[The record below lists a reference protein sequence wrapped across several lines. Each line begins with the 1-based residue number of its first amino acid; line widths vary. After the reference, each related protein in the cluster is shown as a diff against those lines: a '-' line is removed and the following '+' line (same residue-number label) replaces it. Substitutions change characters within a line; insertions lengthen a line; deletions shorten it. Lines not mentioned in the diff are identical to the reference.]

1 MATNSRFHSIIR
13 NNFENIVEQG
23 IQFNLV
29 KLEKCSRSILKY
41 KADNQI
47 NELRN
52 EYNNARLVIQQL
64 ELNLN
69 ELKNCYN
76 SLKNIDTNNKYREQV
91 DSLEVEVLNRIK
103 IFIQE
108 NQEINQKA
116 LDEQIVRS
124 NIEYCDVAT
133 ENYGLQIQKEAATLT
148 DKKQRLQQVKALHQD
163 VIELNSLAIN
173 LGNMVHEQQEP
184 ITNICENLS
193 QVENDVNIGT
203 KSLIKP
209 TTFINMGVIRNQ
221 LNETVVDED
230 WLYLSSDGEESNQNV
245 IANQYANYRRRN
257 HRTKKSSLTKP
268 EPTFKALGAKGKSH
282 KKFRRYENAN
292 LAMTELGSLA
302 VESELEAVSI
312 DDFIPQTTSPFAL
325 LMQNLNEGID
335 FNAFI
340 NCTEDQQNRLFED
353 CDIELESEDCS
364 LFQVNNR
371 FSKRCFETDSTR
383 CFNRIDVQIRKKLMK
398 KHVPLG
404 ILESIEEEIVPFF
417 NANPKSM
424 YKNNFPSPFQR
435 FLLHACCMDHD
446 VQRKN

>member
-1 MATNSRFHSIIR
+1 MII
-13 NNFENIVEQG
+13 FKFVYFLQ
-23 IQFNLV
+23 
-29 KLEKCSRSILKY
+29 Y

-173 LGNMVHEQQEP
+173 LGNMVH
-184 ITNICENLS
+184 
-193 QVENDVNIGT
+193 V
-203 KSLIKP
+203 
-209 TTFINMGVIRNQ
+209 
-221 LNETVVDED
+221 
-230 WLYLSSDGEESNQNV
+230 
-245 IANQYANYRRRN
+245 
-257 HRTKKSSLTKP
+257 
-268 EPTFKALGAKGKSH
+268 
-282 KKFRRYENAN
+282 
-292 LAMTELGSLA
+292 
-302 VESELEAVSI
+302 SEAE
-312 DDFIPQTTSPFAL
+312 
-325 LMQNLNEGID
+325 
-335 FNAFI
+335 
-340 NCTEDQQNRLFED
+340 
-353 CDIELESEDCS
+353 
-364 LFQVNNR
+364 
-371 FSKRCFETDSTR
+371 
-383 CFNRIDVQIRKKLMK
+383 
-398 KHVPLG
+398 
-404 ILESIEEEIVPFF
+404 
-417 NANPKSM
+417 
-424 YKNNFPSPFQR
+424 
-435 FLLHACCMDHD
+435 
-446 VQRKN
+446 